1 MSSVAGA
8 VVAPMRAR
16 LKRLPVVRLPV
27 VRAGRV
33 RGARLTSGRT
43 RATGGRTM
51 IDISSGDE
59 RLDAFL
65 ADGYMRIRGMSSRFA
80 AAICGH
86 LLRRQRTLGIAGD
99 FLEVGT
105 FEGRFFVAMAM
116 LLAPGEH
123 ALGIDVFTWPSAA
136 VYDHLLA
143 NCAEAGLDRAG
154 YTAWKVDT
162 CTITPA
168 ELRARLPGGMARFIH
183 IDGEHNAEC
192 LSNDL
197 ALAHE
202 MLHPQ
207 GVIALDDMLHPGY
220 PTLIATVLDYL
231 ERHPG
236 MRVLC
241 IIDRESITAA
251 AKFLICSA
259 EAVAA
264 YEQDLMTA
272 FSPYHYP
279 LGADFGGHLTLVLTP
294 DPTLPKID

>member
-1 MSSVAGA
+1 
-8 VVAPMRAR
+8 
-16 LKRLPVVRLPV
+16 
-27 VRAGRV
+27 
-33 RGARLTSGRT
+33 
-43 RATGGRTM
+43 M
-51 IDISSGDE
+51 IDISSGDA

-65 ADGYMRIRGMSSRFA
+65 AEGYLRIRGMSSRFA

-86 LLRRQRTLGIAGD
+86 VITRQRALGIAGD
-99 FLEVGT
+99 LLEIGT

-123 ALGIDVFTWPSAA
+123 ALGLDVFTWPSAA

-143 NCAEAGLDRAG
+143 NCAAAGLQRAS

-162 CTITPA
+162 RAITAA
-168 ELRARLPGGMARFIH
+168 ELRGKLPSGMARFIH

-192 LSNDL
+192 LRNDL
-197 ALAHE
+197 ALAHAV
-202 MLHPQ
+202 LHPQ

-231 ERHPG
+231 ERHPT

-241 IIDRESITAA
+241 IVDRESITAA

-259 EAVAA
+259 AAVAA
-264 YEQDLMTA
+264 YEQHLMMG
-272 FSPYHYP
+272 FKPFHYP
-279 LGADFGGHLTLVLTP
+279 LGAYVMGHLTLVLTP
-294 DPTLPKID
+294 DPALPKID